1 MILHLKAI
9 SYTTQLEIIEYVIN
23 NNDSINVQI
32 NLLNIFDSLNE
43 KELIR
48 SSVDEISSMKMLN

>member
-43 KELIR
+43 KELI
-48 SSVDEISSMKMLN
+48 